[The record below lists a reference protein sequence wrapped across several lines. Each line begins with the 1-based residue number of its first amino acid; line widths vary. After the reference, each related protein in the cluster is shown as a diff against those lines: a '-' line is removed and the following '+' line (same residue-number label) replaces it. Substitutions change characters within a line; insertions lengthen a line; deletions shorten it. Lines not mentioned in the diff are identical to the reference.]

1 MYVRKSASRNATITF
16 LALTIVATHIAA
28 SEDRAEAP
36 ADTSTLN
43 EPEVQTRSDF
53 DRLKS
58 LAGEWIDTTGTST
71 GVGKVAAV
79 YRVTSGG
86 SVVQETVFPG
96 SSHEM
101 VTMYTAAGDDIVM
114 SHYCAMGNQPRMRAR
129 SGPGDELIFAFDGGG
144 VADPAKDM
152 HMHNGLIRFDGND
165 RLYAE
170 WQIWQDGAPGTHK
183 AQFTMQR
190 KPPADGS

>member
-1 MYVRKSASRNATITF
+1 MKTRSSAALCAAAMA
-16 LALTIVATHIAA
+16 LALNVFAA
-28 SEDRAEAP
+28 SGEDRAEAHSLAEEAEAP
-36 ADTSTLN
+36 AVVS
-43 EPEVQTRSDF
+43 RSDF

-58 LAGEWIDTTGTST
+58 LAGEWVDTTGTST

-101 VTMYTAAGDDIVM
+101 VTMYTTDGDDIVM

-129 SGPGDELIFAFDGGG
+129 SGPGDELVFAFDGGG
-144 VADPAKDM
+144 VADPSKDM
-152 HMHNGLIRFDGND
+152 HMHNGLIRFEGQD

-170 WQIWQDGAPGTHK
+170 WQIWQNGAPGTHK

-190 KPPADGS
+190 NPSADGS

>member
-1 MYVRKSASRNATITF
+1 MNITSCAHAGLL
-16 LALTIVATHIAA
+16 LALLVHAIAVPRALAAERKIVSSGDATGVEEPAA
-28 SEDRAEAP
+28 AP
-36 ADTSTLN
+36 
-43 EPEVQTRSDF
+43 RSDF

-79 YRVTSGG
+79 YKVTSGG

-129 SGPGDELIFAFDGGG
+129 SGPGDELVFAFDGGG

-170 WQIWQDGAPGTHK
+170 WQVWQNGAPGTHK

-190 KPPADGS
+190 KSRADGS

>member
-1 MYVRKSASRNATITF
+1 MKTRSSAALCTATIAMT
-16 LALTIVATHIAA
+16 LALNVFAA
-28 SEDRAEAP
+28 SSEDRAEAHSLADGSEAP
-36 ADTSTLN
+36 AAVS
-43 EPEVQTRSDF
+43 RSDF